1 MENVMKNK
9 GQKIGYVRVSS
20 VDQNIERQLDG
31 VELDKVFT
39 DKLSGKSV
47 NREGLNDC
55 LDYLREGDTLIVH
68 SIDRLARNLVDL
80 QNIVNGLIDRK
91 ISVQFHKENL
101 IFSGDDNAMNKLMLQ
116 MMGAFSEFERNLIR
130 ERQREGIQI
139 AKKNGKKFGRPA
151 KLSQE
156 QIDEIKD
163 RIESGDSKNKLSKEY
178 GISRQ
183 TIYRLIAG

>member
-1 MENVMKNK
+1 
-9 GQKIGYVRVSS
+9 
-20 VDQNIERQLDG
+20 
-31 VELDKVFT
+31 
-39 DKLSGKSV
+39 
-47 NREGLNDC
+47 
-55 LDYLREGDTLIVH
+55 
-68 SIDRLARNLVDL
+68 
-80 QNIVNGLIDRK
+80 
-91 ISVQFHKENL
+91 
-101 IFSGDDNAMNKLMLQ
+101 